1 MMIMMKMKMVKM
13 SYVAMR
19 VDTIICIIQKLI
31 IDYSDDEDD
40 KVTIVC
46 KAVLQ

>member
-1 MMIMMKMKMVKM
+1 MVKM

-19 VDTIICIIQKLI
+19 VNTIIYIIQKLI

-40 KVTIVC
+40 EDDKITIVC